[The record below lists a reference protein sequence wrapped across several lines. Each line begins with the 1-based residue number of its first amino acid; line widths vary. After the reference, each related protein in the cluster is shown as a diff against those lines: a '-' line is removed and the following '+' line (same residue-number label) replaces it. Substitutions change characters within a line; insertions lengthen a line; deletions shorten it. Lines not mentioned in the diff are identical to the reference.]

1 MLQGFC
7 TNELVGRVYQI
18 NLDLGLNTA
27 AMNGT
32 SAFGNA
38 TSLVGFAPGVDS
50 TTSMARQSANLLSL
64 TSESGGGINPFA
76 EQGSL
81 SSLVSCLTENE
92 CLQEPLASNIIQCT
106 VFKLIGTPPCKDE
119 FDSATEGLDIGEM
132 AKCFLPD
139 DETPAENATEIV
151 PDGFSLD
158 IFEASDDDS
167 QSNTLLCLL
176 RSILPPGAEDAI
188 KSILETI
195 ESLNGIVMFI
205 LDIVQNG
212 LQIPG
217 ELILFFFGWA
227 MLTDDFEFVAPW
239 KWWYCM
245 GSVAIFL
252 AAIELFK
259 IIAVQKIVWTKR

>member
-7 TNELVGRVYQI
+7 TNELVGRVYTI
-18 NLDLGLNTA
+18 NLELGLNTT

-32 SAFGNA
+32 NVLGNA
-38 TSLVGFAPGVDS
+38 TTLVGFAPGVDS
-50 TTSMARQSANLLSL
+50 TTPMARQSTNLLNL
-64 TSESGGGINPFA
+64 ASETGGGVNPSVD
-76 EQGSL
+76 QGSL
-81 SSLVSCLTENE
+81 SSLVSCLMEND
-92 CLQEPLASNIIQCT
+92 CLEEPLATNFIQCT

-119 FDSATEGLDIGEM
+119 FDSATENLDVVEL
-132 AKCFLPD
+132 AQCFLPGN
-139 DETPAENATEIV
+139 ETAAENATEIV

-158 IFEASDDDS
+158 TNETSDDDS
-167 QSNTLLCLL
+167 QRDILLCLL

-188 KSILETI
+188 KSIIETI
-195 ESLNGIVMFI
+195 ESLSGIVMFI
-205 LDIVQNG
+205 LDIIQNG

-227 MLTDDFEFVAPW
+227 ILTDDFEFVAPW